1 MAGRRAG
8 FTLIE
13 VLAVVAILA
22 LVSTFVL
29 PNLRLLSSRT
39 LRSQARRV
47 AAELELGRQR
57 AVMTGIPHRLYIDLD
72 ASTYRLEWWTTEA
85 EARGERT
92 EWTPPVYDLRG
103 NGPLPLSPPR
113 EEERAYRPLPNEFG
127 NSQKLDGDLAFE
139 GLETPDGWVT
149 QGETAVAFDREGT
162 TSYAQIVIGDGE
174 GERLAIDVLPLAD
187 AVRVHKANADDGP

>member
-1 MAGRRAG
+1 VAVRRAG

-22 LVSTFVL
+22 LMATFVL
-29 PNLRLLSSRT
+29 PNLSL
-39 LRSQARRV
+39 LRSRSLRDEARRV
-47 AAELELGRQR
+47 AAEIELGRQR
-57 AVMTGIPHRLYIDLD
+57 SVMMGIPHRLYIDLD
-72 ASTYRLEWWTTEA
+72 ARTYRLEWWTTEA

-113 EEERAYRPLPNEFG
+113 EEERAFRPLPDEFG
-127 NSQKLDGDLAFE
+127 NSQTLDDGLAFE
-139 GLETPDGWVT
+139 GLETPEGWVT
-149 QGETAVAFDREGT
+149 QGETSVAFDREGT
-162 TSYAQIVIGDGE
+162 TSYAQIVIGDGQ

-187 AVRVHKANADDGP
+187 AVRVHKADADGQP